1 MAPATATAATAT
13 AAATRRTRHPH
24 DDAPDTTADFARNA
38 ELPDG
43 PERDAL
49 RDAVV
54 RAWMPMAR
62 RLAGRFRNRGESVE
76 DLRQVAAVGLVKA
89 VDRYEPSRG
98 SFESYAV
105 PTIVGEIKRHF
116 RDYTW
121 DMHVPRRVQ
130 DIRNRVR
137 TSYRELTL
145 GLDDRSPTVAQL
157 AEHTGLPEEDVLA
170 GLEALQSYRSLSL
183 DAELTT
189 SSQSEGYSLMDTLGQ
204 GEPGYDD
211 VVDREAVKPL
221 LQALPE
227 RDKRVLYLRFF
238 CDMTQK
244 KIGEQLGISQ
254 MHVSRILSG
263 TCDRLRRQVAL
274 DPRAHQ
280 HDRPLTAA

>member
-1 MAPATATAATAT
+1 MAPATATAS
-13 AAATRRTRHPH
+13 AAASTTTVRRTRHPH
-24 DDAPDTTADFARNA
+24 DDAPDTAAAFTRLA
-38 ELPDG
+38 ELADG
-43 PERDAL
+43 PERETL
-49 RDAVV
+49 RDDVV
-54 RAWMPMAR
+54 RAWMPMAH

-145 GLDDRSPTVAQL
+145 GLDDRSPTLAQL
-157 AEHTGLPEEDVLA
+157 SEHSGLPEEDVLA

-189 SSQSEGYSLMDTLGQ
+189 TSTSAGYSLLDTLGE

-221 LQALPE
+221 LRALPE

-274 DPRAHQ
+274 DPRAHT
-280 HDRPLTAA
+280 HAAA

>member
-1 MAPATATAATAT
+1 MAPATATASAATAPT
-13 AAATRRTRHPH
+13 GARRTRHPH
-24 DDAPDTTADFARNA
+24 DDAPDTDAAFARLA

-43 PERDAL
+43 PEREAL
-49 RDAVV
+49 RDDVV

-145 GLDDRSPTVAQL
+145 GLDDRSPTIAQL
-157 AEHTGLPEEDVLA
+157 SEHSGLPEEDVLA

-189 SSQSEGYSLMDTLGQ
+189 TSTSAGYSLLDTLGE

-221 LQALPE
+221 LRALPE

-274 DPRAHQ
+274 DPRAHT
-280 HDRPLTAA
+280 HAAA